1 MKHNSSTM
9 ELKKP
14 ETLQEMSQSKL
25 DYWLMKNI
33 KIMEELTVEEQS
45 SWFEVDTPG

>member
-1 MKHNSSTM
+1 MIPCAENKDCTTS
-9 ELKKP
+9 
-14 ETLQEMSQSKL
+14 ETLQDMSQSKL

-33 KIMEELTVEEQS
+33 KIMEELSVEEQS